1 MNATRL
7 WPIVEQK
14 YKGYAGYQQRTDRE
28 IPLIFLDRGFVIEP
42 RAVTLDREAIL
53 ALAQILGIMLDRLF
67 DGDDTNGWNSEHII
81 DLEAR
86 LTAPIEENGVLIG
99 IDDAALLLHGMAY
112 TEVMSEHL
120 PWIDSV
126 RWVAD
131 FVTQELRQY
140 WTEDEWQRFTL

>member
-1 MNATRL
+1 M
-7 WPIVEQK
+7 
-14 YKGYAGYQQRTDRE
+14 
-28 IPLIFLDRGFVIEP
+28 IEP